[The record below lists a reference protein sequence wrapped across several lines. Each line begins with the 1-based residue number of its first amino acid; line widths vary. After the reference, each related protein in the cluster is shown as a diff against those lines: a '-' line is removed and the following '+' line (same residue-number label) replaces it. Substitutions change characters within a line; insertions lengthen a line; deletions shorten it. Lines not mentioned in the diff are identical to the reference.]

1 MNLDRKYLAVKS
13 FVVRDSS
20 GKGFTRVHDGEDFEY
35 LNPEELYKKSYIE
48 FVVSETLDLR
58 YLKNAIL
65 PEGFTEELHVEAE
78 RDWNEMFAE
87 NMTVEIPEAL
97 HHLLIS
103 RSKKEQIKL
112 LKDFVLRDDVWFA
125 FRIVAWQTFGYTLSC
140 YNFEGL
146 PNGVGEDDLPLLI
159 VDGEELKVVGETK
172 LSAGQLRNVIAH
184 RTVIVAFILDN
195 GHIWH
200 CFFCT
205 YKSLRR
211 EESWKSGTPHWHY
224 ISDKWG
230 ISRADLV
237 KSIKSGRHPSTP
249 VHIASED

>member
-1 MNLDRKYLAVKS
+1 MRS
-13 FVVRDSS
+13 FIIRDSN
-20 GKGFTRVHDGEDFEY
+20 GQGFTRVHDGGDFEY
-35 LNPEELYKKSYIE
+35 LNPEHFYKKSYIE
-48 FVVSETLDLR
+48 FFISETLDLE
-58 YLKNAIL
+58 YLKKNSL
-65 PEGFTEELHVEAE
+65 SREFTKELHVQAE
-78 RDWNEMFAE
+78 DEWNEMYAE
-87 NMTVEIPEAL
+87 YMAVEVPETL
-97 HHLLIS
+97 LHLLIS

-140 YNFEGL
+140 YTYEGL
-146 PNGVGEDDLPLLI
+146 PNGVSEDDLPLLI
-159 VDGEELKVVGETK
+159 VEGEELKVVGETK

-184 RTVIVAFILDN
+184 RTVIVAYILDS

-230 ISRADLV
+230 ISRSDLV